1 MSLSFSKKRP
11 TLYGDF
17 VVHGPPPYKN
27 CPPQQFLATSTA
39 FWIFTPQTGSV
50 SLCRDE
56 DNSSPH
62 LPCQADPLSGSD
74 GCCLVP
80 LLSPGGGFTH
90 RSGVIRDPATPD
102 PPHDLLPAQCL
113 GSPRGPLGARPGCYG
128 GALAELLPGAS
139 AAVTEARGPF
149 GARHRWSLRIDGR
162 WPYPKPRFLEGAA
175 PRGSAVRRRCPR
187 GLDPSSEGHMPQPA
201 SAFTGAW
208 SDPLRADWCWRS
220 LAGAIGRFQRPPGT
234 PGVPP

>member
-1 MSLSFSKKRP
+1 M
-11 TLYGDF
+11 
-17 VVHGPPPYKN
+17 
-27 CPPQQFLATSTA
+27 
-39 FWIFTPQTGSV
+39 GSV

-80 LLSPGGGFTH
+80 LLSPGGGSPTAVVS
-90 RSGVIRDPATPD
+90 SGTRQRLI

-139 AAVTEARGPF
+139 AVVTEARGPF
-149 GARHRWSLRIDGR
+149 GARHRWSLWIDGR
-162 WPYPKPRFLEGAA
+162 WPYPETRIPGGSR
-175 PRGSAVRRRCPR
+175 PVGSAVRRRCPR

-220 LAGAIGRFQRPPGT
+220 LVGAIGWFQRPPGT